1 MKTPE
6 LKQNIVKGKCAA
18 KYCTN
23 KAERTKFCNTCR
35 SRKSR
40 LSDPVRYAFW
50 NLRNRAKQRNIAFT
64 ITLEQFRAF
73 CVKTKF
79 IAGKGRSADSF
90 TIDRI
95 YNNVGYHIDNI
106 QVLTKKQNIKKY
118 YLCYDWEHKI
128 ATVMKPTEFEDDNTE
143 NPF

>member
-1 MKTPE
+1 VKNPV
-6 LKQNIVKGKCAA
+6 LKQNRKKGECAA
-18 KYCTN
+18 KFCRN
-23 KAERTKFCNTCR
+23 EAAGVLCNTCR

-40 LSDPVRYAFW
+40 LSDPVRYAWW
-50 NLRNRAKQRNIAFT
+50 NLRNRAKQRSIAFT

-73 CVKTKF
+73 CVKTQF
-79 IAGKGRSADSF
+79 IAGKGRSADSY

-106 QVLTKKQNIKKY
+106 QVLTKSQNVKKY
-118 YLCYDWEHKI
+118 YLSYDWEHKI
-128 ATVMKPTEFEDDNTE
+128 ATVMKPIDFIDNNE